1 MTFDDPFPW
10 GHDDR
15 TIGRILT
22 DRARETPEFVYAR
35 FETQAIDFRTL
46 DRRVNRFA
54 NALIAAGI
62 GPDDRVALML
72 PNHPDYFVAFL
83 ALLKLGVCQVPINVH
98 LKGEG
103 LAYLLGH
110 AAPRAMIVDER
121 YADAVL
127 PVLAKQHP
135 PLMIWRGAAQPVEGA
150 RNVGFD
156 SLAQHAETSEPPF
169 APTPDKVVSIMYTSG
184 TTGLPKGVMV
194 TDRMLRVAARA
205 SCRLAEVKPGDVFHV
220 WEPLYHIGGVEVM
233 ILGLMEPITLGM
245 VERFS
250 VSQFWSQVRQFGC
263 THIHFLGGVLAMLLK
278 EPAGTRDRDHK
289 VRVAWGGGCPVTIW
303 RAFEERFG
311 VQVRECYG
319 MTECSSFTTQ
329 NLTGKLG
336 STGKVLPFFE
346 VRIAD
351 DAGNALGANQRG
363 EIWVREKFPG
373 LITGG
378 YFKNP
383 EATAAS
389 KRDEWFLTGDLG
401 YFDADGDYYYAGR
414 KKDSI
419 RRRGENIASYEV
431 ERMIN
436 EHPSVAESG
445 IVGVGN
451 ELGDEDIKVFL
462 RLKPG
467 TTVEPL
473 DFVKWCETRMAYFQ
487 VPRFV
492 DFIDEFPKTPSE
504 RIRKDALSR
513 DTARCFDLEKSGY
526 KLQRRRA

>member
-1 MTFDDPFPW
+1 MPLSDPYPW

-15 TIGRILT
+15 TICRILT
-22 DRARETPEFVYAR
+22 DRARDTPADVYAR
-35 FETQAIDFRTL
+35 FGDQTIVFDAL
-46 DRRVNRFA
+46 NACANRFA
-54 NALIAAGI
+54 NALVEAGI
-62 GPDDRVALML
+62 GPDDRIALML

-83 ALLKLGVCQVPINVH
+83 ALLKLGVCQVPVNVH
-98 LKGEG
+98 LKGES

-110 AAPRAMIVDER
+110 AAPRAVVVDQR
-121 YADAVL
+121 YAESIL
-127 PVLAKQHP
+127 PVLRAQRP
-135 PLMIWRGAAQPVEGA
+135 PLVVWRGEPTAIDGLRSVS
-150 RNVGFD
+150 FD
-156 SLAQHAETSEPPF
+156 SLARHANAAEPPF
-169 APTPDKVVSIMYTSG
+169 RGTPDSTVSIMYTSG

-205 SCRLAEVKPGDVFHV
+205 SARLADVRSGDVFYV

-233 ILGLMEPITLGM
+233 VLGLMEPMTLAM

-250 VSQFWSQVRQFGC
+250 VSQFWSQVRKYGC

-278 EPAGTRDRDHK
+278 EPPGPRDRDHK
-289 VRVAWGGGCPVTIW
+289 VRIAWGGGCPVTIW

-311 VQVRECYG
+311 VQIRECYG

-346 VRIAD
+346 IRIAD
-351 DAGNALGANQRG
+351 DDGKALGVDQRG
-363 EIWVREKFPG
+363 EIWVREKVAG
-373 LITGG
+373 VITAG
-378 YFKNP
+378 YFRNP

-389 KRDEWFLTGDLG
+389 KRDGWFLTGDLG

-436 EHPSVAESG
+436 EHPAVAESG
-445 IVGVGN
+445 IVGVSN

-467 TTVEPL
+467 ATVDPL
-473 DFVKWCETRMAYFQ
+473 EFVKWCEGRMAYFQ

-492 DFIDEFPKTPSE
+492 DFIDAFPKTPSE

-513 DTARCFDLEKSGY
+513 DTSRCFDLEKSGY
-526 KLQRRRA
+526 RLQRRRA

>member
-1 MTFDDPFPW
+1 MNFSDPYPW

-15 TIGRILT
+15 TIGQILR
-22 DRARETPEFVYAR
+22 DRAQATPDYVYCR
-35 FETQAIDFRTL
+35 FGDQAIDFRSL
-46 DRRVNRFA
+46 NEAANRFA
-54 NALIAAGI
+54 NAVLAQGI

-72 PNHPDYFVAFL
+72 PNHPDYFAPFL
-83 ALLKLGVCQVPINVH
+83 GLLKLGVCQVPVNVH

-103 LAYLLGH
+103 LSYLMGH
-110 AAPRAMIVDER
+110 AAPRAVIVDER
-121 YADAVL
+121 YAEQIL
-127 PVLAKQHP
+127 PVLRAQRP
-135 PLMIWRGAAQPVEGA
+135 PLVIWRGRAHPVDGSASVSFADMARHNDTREPALGA
-150 RNVGFD
+150 
-156 SLAQHAETSEPPF
+156 
-169 APTPDKVVSIMYTSG
+169 TPLKTVSIMYTSG

-205 SCRLAEVKPGDVFHV
+205 SCRLAEVRPGDVFHV

-233 ILGLMEPITLGM
+233 LLGLMEPMTLAM

-250 VSQFWSQVRQFGC
+250 VSQFWSQVRKYGC

-278 EPAGTRDRDHK
+278 EPPGPLDRQHK
-289 VRVAWGGGCPVTIW
+289 VRIAWGGGCPVTIW

-311 VQVRECYG
+311 VQIRECYG

-351 DAGNALGANQRG
+351 DDGNALGTGQRG
-363 EIWVREKFPG
+363 EIWVREKAEG
-373 LITGG
+373 VITEG
-378 YFKNP
+378 YFRNP

-389 KRDEWFLTGDLG
+389 KRGEWFLTGDLG

-414 KKDSI
+414 KKDSV

-436 EHPSVAESG
+436 EHPAVAESG

-451 ELGDEDIKVFL
+451 DLGDEDIKVFL

-467 TTVEPL
+467 ATVDPL
-473 DFVKWCETRMAYFQ
+473 EFVKWCEGRMAYFQ

-526 KLQRRRA
+526 RLQRSRA